1 MLWLAAV
8 GALATAAPPSI
19 IFILSDDCELSYP
32 RIPVR
37 SRHCSHEHQHHGKLS
52 TNTHAAFRGTHI
64 QPSCPCIC
72 ALAVGYGDYSL
83 ATEVNQSSFRIPT
96 PNIERLAENGVR
108 FSRGYSMQVCAPSRY
123 LSLLSVTKLAQFSI
137 MQPAARSSDTPPLS
151 NPSPRLMSTCTRASS
166 SCAAHTRILTLT
178 CSNPA
183 HGLPHAPMSRPR
195 ARRMSTLC
203 AGARS

>member
-32 RIPVR
+32 RILVR
-37 SRHCSHEHQHHGKLS
+37 SRHCSYEHQHHGKLFNKR
-52 TNTHAAFRGTHI
+52 TAFRALTLTHCT
-64 QPSCPCIC
+64 PR

-123 LSLLSVTKLAQFSI
+123 LS
-137 MQPAARSSDTPPLS
+137 
-151 NPSPRLMSTCTRASS
+151 C
-166 SCAAHTRILTLT
+166 
-178 CSNPA
+178 
-183 HGLPHAPMSRPR
+183 
-195 ARRMSTLC
+195 
-203 AGARS
+203 